1 MIKDKILIITILLL
15 LTLCQ
20 QLLAQSNHSLQNT
33 DPIANFSLNEDDTT
47 RYTHHYLYEQAYQLI
62 EDMLVGQRAI
72 SIKDAEFAIEN
83 AFLEGYSF
91 QKIVRATIINTIHT
105 TYSLFS
111 TMEVYHC
118 GKNIF
123 TITEEVSGD
132 NVGTTFMT
140 SSLSN
145 AEEFFKALSIETQ
158 CYKVDGKTK
167 ETGAM
172 FVDNIAYI
180 MVAAQA
186 TSSIPLTS
194 SAEKYQQYHPNAIF
208 QILVHS
214 HPSNGGPSGSD
225 KSQYNKFRDVHHY
238 IFLPALEQY
247 VEYNDQ
253 GMIGSPI
260 YKIIP

>member
-1 MIKDKILIITILLL
+1 MTTLRNGVFLLLILLYAVKIAAANSN
-15 LTLCQ
+15 TPP
-20 QLLAQSNHSLQNT
+20 QSEN
-33 DPIANFSLNEDDTT
+33 PIANFSFNEDDTT
-47 RYTHHYLYEQAYQLI
+47 RYTYHYLYEQAYQLI

-83 AFLEGYSF
+83 AFLEGHSF

-145 AEEFFKALSIETQ
+145 AEEFFKARSIETQ

-186 TSSIPLTS
+186 TSSIPLTY

-238 IFLPALEQY
+238 IFLPA
-247 VEYNDQ
+247 
-253 GMIGSPI
+253 
-260 YKIIP
+260 